1 MKRLLL
7 LIIFTSSAFT
17 QRPFYDKTYY
27 SKIFAQARNYRIF
40 LPPDYAS
47 SGKRYPVIYYFH
59 GHSDRYTLEDY
70 DHGLD
75 TVPKIEAFVSTHDVI
90 VVAVDGYVARDYTGF
105 YGGSP
110 YDVRRDGGD
119 YDFGGNLKEIVA
131 HVDSTY
137 RTLTSRRFRAT
148 SGLSMGGFMSLY
160 LSARYPELIG
170 SASAFNPGPEFFI
183 GEKGRRSL
191 WRPKDHVL
199 NHEHTMIRLV
209 RASGDFISQYTEE
222 TRNAYA
228 IAPAVDFEYR
238 QDEYHRHWATSIAET
253 FAFHMRAF
261 ANPALDTVPTDWNYD
276 SAYRAFSV
284 WGYRVEADVAEPAII
299 SLDHVSQGGLRISTR
314 RWAPDGPP
322 AVCSAITL
330 ITAPLYRAGG
340 EYQVSDYGLA
350 SGTSKQTRMRADR
363 DGRLTL
369 RVDCSGHELSFA
381 GPGAGGQAP
390 VLLPVTGKDVLRL
403 MPGKLL
409 FLPIRLYNPRSV
421 PMENVHVDLS
431 SEYATIDVVK
441 PSAELKR
448 IAPGAIA
455 DLSSA
460 FQVRLTG
467 GDGDFAHA
475 RLKLKFIYDGY
486 SEVAGNID
494 ILIAPDRMPP
504 PLEVAVLDGR
514 TKTFSVF
521 RQKGNQG
528 GGSSIQRTVT
538 EGKGNGNGTLEPG
551 EQATIWVKLAQG
563 LDPFDKNNWCR
574 AKIYTESSWF
584 TEAGDIEEEKQREWT
599 GAQSRTSLMD
609 LKAGVPAGTEIP
621 VILDCESWSFSFTPD
636 VRYGKEPLYQAF
648 QLHRHNQFFWTLKV
662 TVKNAPLW
670 SRLSSGTETRA
681 PASGT
686 TESHG
691 QRPGIATLARKLE
704 TVTE

>member
-1 MKRLLL
+1 MKCLLL
-7 LIIFTSSAFT
+7 LIVFAGAAFT
-17 QRPFYDKTYY
+17 QQPFYDRTYP
-27 SKIFAQARNYRIF
+27 SKVFGQERHYRIF
-40 LPPDYAS
+40 LPPNYAA

-70 DHGLD
+70 DNGLD

-119 YDFGGNLKEIVA
+119 YDFGENLKEIVA

-170 SASAFNPGPEFFI
+170 SASAFNPGPEFFA

-199 NHEHTMIRLV
+199 NHEHTMIRLI

-222 TRNAYA
+222 TRDAYA
-228 IAPAVDFEYR
+228 IVPTVDFEYR

-284 WGYRVEADVAEPAII
+284 WGYRVEADVAGPAIL
-299 SLDHVSQGGLRISTR
+299 SLEHVSQGGLRIRTR

-330 ITAPLYRAGG
+330 TTAPLYRAGA
-340 EYQVSDYGLA
+340 EYQISDYDLTNGSSEPA
-350 SGTSKQTRMRADR
+350 KAQADR

-369 RVDCSGHELSFA
+369 HVDCGGHELSFS
-381 GPGAGGQAP
+381 GPGAGAQAP
-390 VLLPVTGKDVLRL
+390 VLLPLTGKDALRL
-403 MPGKLL
+403 MPGKSLS
-409 FLPIRLYNPRSV
+409 LPIRIYNPRGT
-421 PMENVHVDLS
+421 PLDNVRVSLT
-431 SEYATIDVVK
+431 SEYPTVTIIQGD
-441 PSAELKR
+441 AELKS
-448 IAPGAIA
+448 IASGSVA
-455 DLSSA
+455 DLSSN
-460 FQVRLTG
+460 FQIRLTAA
-467 GDGDFAHA
+467 DQDFAHA
-475 RLKLKFIYDGY
+475 RLKLKLVYDGY
-486 SEVAGNID
+486 FEVNKSID
-494 ILIAPDRMPP
+494 ILIAPDHMPQ

-514 TKTFSVF
+514 TKTFPVF

-538 EGKGNGNGTLEPG
+538 EGKGNGNGVLEPG

-574 AKIYTESSWF
+574 AKVYTGSPLLAEI
-584 TEAGDIEEEKQREWT
+584 GDIEEEKQREWT
-599 GAQSRTSLMD
+599 GAQSRTSLME
-609 LKAGVPAGTEIP
+609 LKAGTPAGAEIP
-621 VILDCESWSFSFTPD
+621 VILDCESWSFYFTPD

-648 QLHRHNQFFWTLKV
+648 QFHKHSQFLWKLK
-662 TVKNAPLW
+662 
-670 SRLSSGTETRA
+670 
-681 PASGT
+681 
-686 TESHG
+686 
-691 QRPGIATLARKLE
+691 PGSEPEA
-704 TVTE
+704 VH